1 MIELQKKNAH
11 IAFTTPSVIGGEG
24 GYVDL
29 SNYYTRDEVDQAIAA
44 IPEVD
49 LNNYYDK
56 NEVDTKIDE
65 IELTPGPAGKDGY
78 TPVKGIDYFDGK
90 DYVLTDADKQEI
102 ANMIDVPSSGG
113 GSSSGGSGWI
123 FTMDT
128 YDYNLYNATEIY
140 IRIRETHSMRYDEM
154 SSYVVLGALE
164 PECLWLYTN
173 CPFSFTPHKR
183 VENDTT
189 SFARW
194 YYDGNGIQIDCNYDY
209 QIMTIAYKMA

>member
-11 IAFTTPSVIGGEG
+11 ITFTTPSVIGGEG
-24 GYVDL
+24 GNVDL

-49 LNNYYDK
+49 LSDYYDK

-102 ANMIDVPSSGG
+102 ANMIDVPTGGG
-113 GSSSGGSGWI
+113 GSSSGSGKWKSG
-123 FTMDT
+123 
-128 YDYNLYNATEIY
+128 YNGDSDLYNANEFVIHFISNNTGCHYSVYLEYENFAGNNCGRQYKVYLDNPDTIGYYGSEFSLNDMPHSYEISHILY
-140 IRIRETHSMRYDEM
+140 RE
-154 SSYVVLGALE
+154 
-164 PECLWLYTN
+164 
-173 CPFSFTPHKR
+173 
-183 VENDTT
+183 
-189 SFARW
+189 
-194 YYDGNGIQIDCNYDY
+194 GNIEW
-209 QIMTIAYKMA
+209 